1 MILHNNFYKILLVKI
16 FIQFISQSL
25 AYGERYQCKIEI
37 LPENVQ
43 KNRFKTTY
51 KCVYLIRS

>member
-1 MILHNNFYKILLVKI
+1 MNFA
-16 FIQFISQSL
+16 SQSL
-25 AYGERYQCKIEI
+25 PYGERYQCKTGI

-51 KCVYLIRS
+51 TCMYQISRNDTACFHSDH